1 MALCCCRVCMLPASK
16 KHRKKWK
23 KKMKWNRSR
32 EHTGSLF
39 PNLPS
44 HNTTT
49 HFSGTGLAASEI
61 YHLPKTPPKKQ
72 QQFIGTGLPVIVLP
86 PLQGQV
92 LSSKTPFNT
101 SELCLLLH
109 LVLTI
114 SQMHYHFLWGSV
126 VRIGVIV
133 LGSLPVLGVIIIEGS
148 SPLMILSS
156 QPTLPKLLTITFV
169 CFRNRHS
176 SYRYLTKSKLKSQ
189 VPPLCLLL

>member
-23 KKMKWNRSR
+23 KKIKWNRSR

-61 YHLPKTPPKKQ
+61 YHLPKTPPPKKQ

-114 SQMHYHFLWGSV
+114 PQMHYHFLWGSV

-133 LGSLPVLGVIIIEGS
+133 LGSAGFGGYHYRRQFS
-148 SPLMILSS
+148 SNDS
-156 QPTLPKLLTITFV
+156 F
-169 CFRNRHS
+169 
-176 SYRYLTKSKLKSQ
+176 KSANPSKTAHHY
-189 VPPLCLLL
+189 LCLFQKSAQ

>member
-61 YHLPKTPPKKQ
+61 YHLPKTPPKKTTT
-72 QQFIGTGLPVIVLP
+72 IYRHWVAGYRPTT
-86 PLQGQV
+86 LQGPV

-114 SQMHYHFLWGSV
+114 SQMHYHFKWGSV
-126 VRIGVIV
+126 VRIGVTV

-148 SPLMILSS
+148 SPLIILFQVS
-156 QPTLPKLLTITFV
+156 QPFQNCSPLPLFVSEIGTVVIATLPKV
-169 CFRNRHS
+169 N
-176 SYRYLTKSKLKSQ
+176 
-189 VPPLCLLL
+189 